1 MVRGFPV
8 RPQFMVGRF
17 CNNCVYNQTS
27 LSLTTH
33 LPTKRI
39 VVQVELSSLEEILL
53 ERAVSDHERKCWS
66 GEGGGGG
73 REKTSVEQTV
83 TVTGRAQS
91 DCGTRA
97 TQVQTNIQITRQETG
112 PVLLRHDMAGLVR
125 P

>member
-1 MVRGFPV
+1 MVRRFPV
-8 RPQFMVGRF
+8 RPQFMVGRL

-27 LSLTTH
+27 LGLTIH

-53 ERAVSDHERKCWS
+53 ERAVSGHERKCWS
-66 GEGGGGG
+66 GEGGG

-97 TQVQTNIQITRQETG
+97 TQVQTNIQITTQETG

>member
-1 MVRGFPV
+1 MITRGS
-8 RPQFMVGRF
+8 VGQER
-17 CNNCVYNQTS
+17 
-27 LSLTTH
+27 
-33 LPTKRI
+33 
-39 VVQVELSSLEEILL
+39 EEG
-53 ERAVSDHERKCWS
+53 
-66 GEGGGGG
+66 GEGGGK
-73 REKTSVEQTV
+73 KTSVEQTV